1 MGPTNRVSN
10 NNQHILHINI
20 ILSHP
25 NPINTNPHLQEG
37 IFMCMSLAI
46 KFAIKFANILQK
58 KVKKRNKPETKRDF
72 LQEEDKDYC
81 AFLLFIEDLYCF
93 AVALQKKK
101 RKKRINLVIFASL
114 ISV

>member
-1 MGPTNRVSN
+1 
-10 NNQHILHINI
+10 
-20 ILSHP
+20 
-25 NPINTNPHLQEG
+25 
-37 IFMCMSLAI
+37 MSLAI

-58 KVKKRNKPETKRDF
+58 KILKKKQTRNQKRDF

-93 AVALQKKK
+93 AVALEKKK

-114 ISV
+114 ISVYYIPTISYTHQYSFRICQIKFLLTVCYKSWVSLFIDF